1 MYVGEEAFKVTTGE
15 RIFLSR
21 LKPHGFIIGSPRIR
35 VLTLFVPGGVEGS
48 FRGMGSPAQHLDL
61 PAGALTYSEADFK
74 QTVRRFAEYGVRI
87 LTPDEVAVELPLYP
101 KAGSCEAPLRACVEK
116 WLTLIAGRRSG
127 GECEFLKG
135 T

>member
-48 FRGMGSPAQHLDL
+48 FRGMGSPATSGPSRWGAHLFRGRFQAD
-61 PAGALTYSEADFK
+61 GATI
-74 QTVRRFAEYGVRI
+74 R
-87 LTPDEVAVELPLYP
+87 
-101 KAGSCEAPLRACVEK
+101 
-116 WLTLIAGRRSG
+116 
-127 GECEFLKG
+127 
-135 T
+135 